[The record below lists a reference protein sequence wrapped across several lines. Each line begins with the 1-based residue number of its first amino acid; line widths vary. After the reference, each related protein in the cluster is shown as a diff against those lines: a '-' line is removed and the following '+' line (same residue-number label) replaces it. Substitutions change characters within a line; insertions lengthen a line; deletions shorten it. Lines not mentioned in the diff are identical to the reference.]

1 MDLFFL
7 DFFGID
13 YTARNASD
21 KTVFHRADAYGITG
35 ARRIF
40 RREFCR
46 RIFRRA
52 FGAELGTFGNI
63 RTRRHAGG
71 DYALTAQY
79 DVSGEIGQCI
89 KDAEVTSSFWHTL
102 AKKAG

>member
-7 DFFGID
+7 NFFGID

-21 KTVFHRADAYGITG
+21 KTVLHRADAYGVAGT
-35 ARRIF
+35 RRIF

-52 FGAELGTFGNI
+52 FGAELGTLGNI

-71 DYALTAQY
+71 DYAPVAQY
-79 DVSGEIGQCI
+79 DVSGEVGYYII
-89 KDAEVTSSFWHTL
+89 EYPFFI
-102 AKKAG
+102 